1 MVIMGGSSIT
11 TTLFS
16 HCHLYTTLSVFFAW
30 FRYLNLQ
37 VCILQKYFF
46 QNSVDAKWFR
56 FPSSYI
62 SEYIGEHS
70 YPNTNQI

>member
-1 MVIMGGSSIT
+1 MVIMGVASQHI
-11 TTLFS
+11 
-16 HCHLYTTLSVFFAW
+16 HCHLYTTPSVLFTW

-37 VCILQKYFF
+37 VCILQKDFF

-56 FPSSYI
+56 FFPSSYI